1 MTREE
6 AITEIKEMAD
16 YWEEEYPKAVSEIE
30 ALKMAIESLKEQQWI
45 PCSERLP
52 DEDTEVLVTVYFHG
66 LAKKHPPGWN
76 KQIKPNYYVE
86 AASQIDGEW
95 SSYSDEYKIARDR
108 HEVIA
113 WMPKPSPYK
122 GEE

>member
-6 AITEIKEMAD
+6 AIQWLETVEVLGFDDKVDSIE
-16 YWEEEYPKAVSEIE
+16 KAI
-30 ALKMAIESLKEQQWI
+30 KMAIDALKATQWI

-76 KQIKPNYYVE
+76 KQIKPTYYVE